1 MADNASRAGERY
13 ATSQILDWLSTTH
26 HPPNAGLAQA
36 FGAPARR
43 GMPEIQVGAAEGR
56 TLQLLLTLVGARHVV
71 EIGTLAGYSALW
83 MARALPDDGHVWTL
97 EADPA
102 HAAVAR
108 ESIAMAGEARRVTVI
123 EGDAVDCLPELSP
136 SGPFC
141 AVFLDADKARYDLYG
156 RWATEHLREGGLL
169 IGDNAYL
176 FGNLLDDSEAAHAMR
191 RFHQDMAADY
201 LSVCVPTP
209 DGLAV
214 GIRCKNET

>member
-13 ATSQILDWLSTTH
+13 ATSQILDWLSQTH
-26 HPPNAGLAQA
+26 HPPTEGLAQA
-36 FGAPARR
+36 FSAPANH

-56 TLQLLLTLVGARHVV
+56 TLQLLLTLVGARRVV

-83 MARALPDDGHVWTL
+83 MARALPEQGHLWTL
-97 EADPA
+97 EADQA
-102 HAAVAR
+102 HAEVAR
-108 ESIAMAGEARRVTVI
+108 ESIAAAGEAHRITVI
-123 EGDAVDCLPELSP
+123 EGDASELLPTLTE

-156 RWATEHLREGGLL
+156 RWATDNLRKGGLL

-176 FGNLLDDSEAAHAMR
+176 FGNLLDDSKAANAMR
-191 RFHQDMAADY
+191 RFHQDMAANY
-201 LSVCVPTP
+201 LSVCLPTA

-214 GIRCKNET
+214 GIRRKDET